1 MPIQEIA
8 TCLEQKKILL
18 TKVMNLTKQI
28 QVRSRQEEIDLE
40 DFLEQ
45 RVPYMERAK
54 KCDDLISHMIQ
65 QFAPEEQE
73 RIVKILKGEI
83 PEEEC
88 AEEELAVLRLSAEC
102 KKTFERIVF
111 FNDSAYKAIHQ
122 QYESTRIRLN
132 QLRKDEKRPSM
143 FSDYQGSK

>member
-1 MPIQEIA
+1 MSIQEIA
-8 TCLEQKKILL
+8 ACLEQKKILL

-54 KCDDLISHMIQ
+54 KCDDLIAHIIQ
-65 QFAPEEQE
+65 QFSPEEQE
-73 RIVKILKGEI
+73 RISKIQMGEI

-88 AEEELAVLRLSAEC
+88 AEEELTVFRLSSEC
-102 KKTFERIVF
+102 KKTFDRILF
-111 FNDSAYKAIHQ
+111 FNDSAYKSIQQ

-143 FSDYQGSK
+143 FL